1 MLLARKLSL
10 AGIDCMVLE
19 RRSRAYVL
27 GRIRAGVL
35 EQGTVNQLRQA
46 GVGAR
51 MDWEGLVHENCNF
64 SDGKDV
70 FTLDLQALAG
80 GSVLI
85 YGQTEIT
92 RDLYDHLD
100 LAGVTIRHG
109 AENLEISDIG
119 TQAPRVTWSEN
130 GLRHSLSCDFVAGC
144 DGYHGPSRSMIPD
157 GTRREF
163 SKTYPFG
170 WLGILSETPPA
181 KEALMYSRTS
191 QGFSLASLRNH
202 SLSRYYIQVPA
213 DENPNAWSDGRF
225 WTELRRR
232 LPPET
237 AENIVTGP
245 SIEKSVAPLRSFVCE
260 PMSFGRLF
268 LCGDAAHIVPPT
280 GAKGLNLAASDVHY
294 LFEALAE
301 HYSEGSGAGLRSYSV
316 RALERVW
323 KAMRF
328 SWWMTNMLHNFPDR
342 SAFDARMQDSE
353 FAFIRDSGAAQRAL
367 AENYIGLPY

>member
-10 AGIDCMVLE
+10 AGIDCVVLE

-35 EQGTVNQLRQA
+35 EQGTADQLRQA
-46 GVGAR
+46 GVGKR
-51 MDWEGLVHENCNF
+51 MDRDGLVHENCNF
-64 SDGKDV
+64 SDGTDV
-70 FTLDLQALAG
+70 FAVDLQALAG
-80 GSVLI
+80 KSMLV

-100 LAGVTIRHG
+100 LSGVTIRHG
-109 AENLEISDIG
+109 AENLEISDIR
-119 TQAPRVTWSEN
+119 TRFPKVAWTEN
-130 GLRHSLSCDFVAGC
+130 GAPHSLRCDFVAGC
-144 DGYHGPSRSMIPD
+144 DGFHGPSRSMIPD
-157 GTRREF
+157 ATRREY
-163 SKTYPFG
+163 SKNYPFG
-170 WLGILSETPPA
+170 WLGILSETPPL
-181 KEALMYSRTS
+181 KEALMYSRTA
-191 QGFSLASLRNH
+191 QGFSLASLRNP

-213 DENPNAWSDGRF
+213 DEDPNAWSDARF

-232 LPPET
+232 LPPQ
-237 AENIVTGP
+237 AADDIVTGP

-294 LFEALAE
+294 LFEALRE
-301 HYSEGSGAGLRSYSV
+301 NYGERSGAGLRHYSA
-316 RALERVW
+316 RALLRVW

-328 SWWMTNMLHNFPDR
+328 SWWMTSMLHNFPDR
-342 SAFDARMQDSE
+342 PAFDTRIQDSE
-353 FAFIRDSGAAQRAL
+353 FAFIRDSEAAQRAL
-367 AENYIGLPY
+367 AENYVGLPY

>member
-1 MLLARKLSL
+1 MFLVGSGPVCWNREQS
-10 AGIDCMVLE
+10 ISC
-19 RRSRAYVL
+19 
-27 GRIRAGVL
+27 GRPGSAKGWT
-35 EQGTVNQLRQA
+35 G
-46 GVGAR
+46 
-51 MDWEGLVHENCNF
+51 DGLIHKHCSF
-64 SDGKDV
+64 SDGKDI
-70 FTLDLQALAG
+70 FTVDLQALAG
-80 GSVLI
+80 TSVLI

-109 AENLEISDIG
+109 AENLEISDIC
-119 TQAPRVTWSEN
+119 TQSPKVAWTEN
-130 GLRHSLSCDFVAGC
+130 GSRRSLRCDFVAGC
-144 DGYHGPSRSMIPD
+144 DGYHGPSRSMIPGD
-157 GTRREF
+157 TRREY

-202 SLSRYYIQVPA
+202 SLSRYYVQVPA
-213 DENPNAWSDGRF
+213 DENPNAWSDERF

-232 LPPET
+232 LPRET

-301 HYSEGSGAGLRSYSV
+301 HYSEGSDAGLRSYSV
-316 RALERVW
+316 RALDRVW

-342 SAFDARMQDSE
+342 SAFDARVQDSE
-353 FAFIRDSGAAQRAL
+353 FAFVRDSEAAQRAL